1 MPFKY
6 IDYVKAHKKIAPLA
20 SRIIARALV
29 EADRR
34 LEHHKKIIKRIKDA
48 EASSIQRFNALPTN
62 ATIRK
67 EYVKCGKN
75 DCEISHGPYYYAYWK
90 ERISRNDTQS
100 ATVWKVKKKY
110 IGSYLPQRENPVN
123 NYSRI

>member
-1 MPFKY
+1 
-6 IDYVKAHKKIAPLA
+6 
-20 SRIIARALV
+20 
-29 EADRR
+29 
-34 LEHHKKIIKRIKDA
+34 EHHKKIIKRIKDA

-90 ERISRNDTQS
+90 ERIQKK
-100 ATVWKVKKKY
+100 ATCPK
-110 IGSYLPQRENPVN
+110 NPKAET
-123 NYSRI
+123 